1 MNYDE
6 LERRLRNGS
15 WPELRP
21 EVKAKLMRRAGRR
34 LAARSRKRVF
44 RWALAAAATLLIAI
58 NLIGERAHT
67 RRIELITGR
76 PAIHQPIPPK
86 AYANAL
92 RYRAQLLSELIG
104 DLGNS

>member
-1 MNYDE
+1 MSPDD

-21 EVKAKLMRRAGRR
+21 EVKDQLMHRARRKLAGR
-34 LAARSRKRVF
+34 SRGRVF

-86 AYANAL
+86 AYADAL
-92 RYRAQLLSELIG
+92 RYRAELLSGLIG